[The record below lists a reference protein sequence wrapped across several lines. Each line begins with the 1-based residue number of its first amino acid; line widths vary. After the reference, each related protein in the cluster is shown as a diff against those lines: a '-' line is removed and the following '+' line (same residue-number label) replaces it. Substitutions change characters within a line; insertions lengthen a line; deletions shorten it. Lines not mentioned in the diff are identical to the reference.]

1 MTEQATAP
9 NTPSFAD
16 LGLDDRLL
24 RALQEMGIDA
34 PTDVQAQA
42 IPLALDGGDL
52 QVSAETGSG
61 KTAAFLLPV
70 LQRLLNLEKRPQGTQ
85 LLVLTPTRELARQI
99 GKACEKFARFTSI
112 KNTALI
118 GGQELKYQAALLRR
132 DPEIVI
138 ATPGRIVEHINAKNI
153 DLSQLNCLVFD
164 EADRMFDMGF
174 AEDLSKVLEQLPE
187 QRQTML
193 FSATLNHARVAG
205 FARRALQSPREL
217 SVTRSGLPDS
227 IRQQIVLADDEKHK
241 DKLTAKLLNDET
253 YDKAFVFTN
262 TKAKASKLE
271 AYLRYTGLRCGV
283 IHSDFSQDER
293 LRILNLLR
301 DGRIDILVAT
311 DVAARGIDVD
321 GVDLVINYDM
331 TRKGDE
337 HVHRTGRTGRAGKQ
351 GLAVSLVTASEWNLM
366 HGIERYLKLTFEQ
379 RKVPGLEGVFKG
391 PKKLKASGKAAGS
404 KKKKDK
410 KPASKTAPKRAKAKK
425 PAAKPAAKKGIFQLS
440 NDGLAPLKRR

>member
-1 MTEQATAP
+1 MTDTTTEPTQAT
-9 NTPSFAD
+9 FAE

-24 RALQEMGIDA
+24 RALTEMGIES
-34 PTDVQAQA
+34 PTEVQAQT

-61 KTAAFLLPV
+61 KTAAFLLPI
-70 LQRLLNLEKRPQGTQ
+70 LQRFLNSQQRPAGTQ
-85 LLVLTPTRELARQI
+85 MLVLTPTRELARQI
-99 GKACEKFARFTSI
+99 NKECEKFARFTSI
-112 KNTALI
+112 KVAALT
-118 GGQELKYQAALLRR
+118 GGQEMKYQAALLRR
-132 DPEIVI
+132 DPEIVV
-138 ATPGRIVEHINAKNI
+138 ATPGRVVDHIKAKNI
-153 DLSQLNCLVFD
+153 DLSSLACLVFD

-174 AEDLSKVLEQLPE
+174 AEDLNAILEQLPSE
-187 QRQTML
+187 RQTML
-193 FSATLNHARVAG
+193 FSATLNHLKVAS
-205 FARRALQSPREL
+205 FARRALNEPRQL
-217 SVTRSGLPDS
+217 SITRSGLPDS
-227 IRQQIVLADDEKHK
+227 IKQQIVLADDEKHK
-241 DKLTAKLLNDET
+241 DKLTAKLLNDES
-253 YDKAFVFTN
+253 YEKAIVFTN
-262 TKAKASKLE
+262 TRAKASKLE

-283 IHSDFSQDER
+283 IHSEFSQDER
-293 LRILNLLR
+293 LRVLNLLR

-351 GLAVSLVTASEWNLM
+351 GTAISLVTATEWNLM
-366 HGIERYLKLTFEQ
+366 HGIERYLKLKFEQ

-410 KPASKTAPKRAKAKK
+410 KAAPKGAAKKAKPKK
-425 PAAKPAAKKGIFQLS
+425 PANKGVFQVS
-440 NDGLAPLKRR
+440 GDGLAPLKRR